1 MLRRWVQ
8 FGAVYLALTS
18 QVLLPLAQRIHETTA
33 DGCGGACAICN
44 PGAANSTTAA
54 AIPTNFPPAAAGSEL
69 LFDVTGKSAPVQTPT
84 QPLRA
89 MLQLAIDRARQNGRQ
104 APRPTHDPANCLIC
118 LQIAQCRSADRP
130 TMPAALPSPLPAMAQ
145 APVVVVASCQLAVA
159 PLPPARAP
167 PISL

>member
-1 MLRRWVQ
+1 MMLRRWVQ
-8 FGAVYLALTS
+8 FAAVYLALTS

-33 DGCGGACAICN
+33 GDGCGAACTFCN
-44 PGAANSTTAA
+44 PNAVNPAAVAA
-54 AIPTNFPPAAAGSEL
+54 AKAESKAAGSEL
-69 LFDVTGKSAPVQTPT
+69 LFDVGGTDTSA
-84 QPLRA
+84 QPAPQSLRA
-89 MLQLAIDRARQNGRQ
+89 TLQLAMARARQNGRQ

-130 TMPAALPSPLPAMAQ
+130 SMPVALPSPLPALAQ
-145 APVVVVASCQLAVA
+145 APMLVVASYQVAVA